1 LNQTEQELKDIKQF
15 YESVYYRNAVSRPP
29 GRHERSLAQRLG
41 VKHGDK
47 VLDVACG
54 TGRWLKACAELGAG
68 TYGIDL
74 SETAIECCRQQLPNG
89 DFHAQAAETLPY
101 DDATFD
107 LVTCLGSLEHFVEP
121 IRSLREMCRVAR
133 PEAAVVL
140 LVPNAGFLTRKLGLY
155 GGTQQVDAK
164 EVVRSLPEWTAMFET
179 AGFRIESR
187 WRDLHVL
194 SLEWIKQGSAAAIP
208 LRLLQAL
215 ALPFWPLSWQYQVF
229 FLCRKAA

>member
-1 LNQTEQELKDIKQF
+1 
-15 YESVYYRNAVSRPP
+15 
-29 GRHERSLAQRLG
+29 
-41 VKHGDK
+41 
-47 VLDVACG
+47 
-54 TGRWLKACAELGAG
+54 
-68 TYGIDL
+68 
-74 SETAIECCRQQLPNG
+74 
-89 DFHAQAAETLPY
+89 
-101 DDATFD
+101 
-107 LVTCLGSLEHFVEP
+107 
-121 IRSLREMCRVAR
+121 MCRVAR